1 MSLLKV
7 HGWLGLSK
15 KKKMDWRLGKH
26 TELHAE
32 KAAVSR
38 NT

>member
-1 MSLLKV
+1 MTGALQKI
-7 HGWLGLSK
+7 
-15 KKKMDWRLGKH
+15 MDWRLGKH
-26 TELHAE
+26 TDLHAE